1 MFKRLCPN
9 SKQHYIYD
17 MAALDA
23 LEDFVRERIE
33 KDRWT
38 HARLSDYLQLA
49 YPGEKGFSVRSVERF
64 CSEKNIHKTSRVQTH
79 VLNQAVMDAI
89 TKVKIKQ
96 LYCSASVS

>member
-1 MFKRLCPN
+1 
-9 SKQHYIYD
+9 

-38 HARLSDYLQLA
+38 HARLSDYA